1 MRRNIVRILTDVR
14 FSVWPSQS
22 QPWER
27 VLSLIRYADDN
38 GWYGAWVADHF
49 MPSTYSSPTVQDNS
63 RAASGDVTEC
73 FSLLSAAAAVTQ
85 KVRLGSLV
93 AGNTYRHPAIVAK
106 QASAIDQIS
115 GGRFVL
121 GLGAGWQQNEH
132 DAYGIEL
139 PSVPERLARFEE
151 ACRIVRS
158 LFDQDRTTFDG
169 SFYSLRDAP
178 NEPKPVQRPFPLLVG
193 GGGERVT
200 LRIAATYGNEWN
212 TWGTPDVMRRKG
224 QILDG
229 HCERVGRDPAEIW
242 RSAQALFVLDS
253 GDDDFAVRRR
263 ALEATSLPVIAGPAA
278 LLQEAIGD
286 YAAAGISELIVHD
299 MALRGARDRLE
310 LLAELDREV
319 FAPFAAA

>member
-1 MRRNIVRILTDVR
+1 MLTDVR

-22 QPWER
+22 QPWQR
-27 VLSLIRYADDN
+27 VLSLIRYADEH

-49 MPSTYSSPTVQDNS
+49 MPSSYSSPTVHDNS
-63 RAASGDVTEC
+63 RATAGDVTEC

-85 KVRLGSLV
+85 RVRLGSLV

-139 PSVPERLARFEE
+139 PSIPQRLARFEE
-151 ACRIVRS
+151 ACKIVRS
-158 LFDQDRTTFDG
+158 LFDNERTTFGG
-169 SFYSLRDAP
+169 SFYSLADAP

-212 TWGTPDVMRRKG
+212 TWGTPELMRRKCE
-224 QILDG
+224 ILDR
-229 HCERVGRDPAEIW
+229 HCEKIGRDPAEIW
-242 RSAQALFVLDS
+242 RSSQALFLLDA
-253 GDDDFAVRRR
+253 GDPEFPVRRQE
-263 ALEATSLPVIAGPAA
+263 LEATTLPVLAGSAA
-278 LLQEAIGD
+278 FLQDAIGD
-286 YAAAGISELIVHD
+286 YASAGIRELIVHD
-299 MALRGARDRLE
+299 IALRGPRERLE
-310 LLAELDREV
+310 VLAELDAAV
-319 FAPFAAA
+319 FAPFAAVG